1 MHGDEHGIRGSTHIG
16 CDGDGDV
23 SGGIASGDGE
33 FGGVIRLAADDGQR
47 GIGERIVRAGKRVH
61 DIAGTGHDL
70 QRLVADVC
78 QRTGRRHYAHGHTGI
93 HGARAV
99 CDLHGNGRGGA
110 RSGILGGGNLQATG
124 TGQVCGD
131 LPGR

>member
-1 MHGDEHGIRGSTHIG
+1 M
-16 CDGDGDV
+16 V
-23 SGGIASGDGE
+23 S
-33 FGGVIRLAADDGQR
+33 LAASS
-47 GIGERIVRAGKRVH
+47 A
-61 DIAGTGHDL
+61 L
-70 QRLVADVC
+70 QLMTVSEESGNGLYAPVSTFTASLAPALIFNVLSPTAC
-78 QRTGRRHYAHGHTGI
+78 QRTGRRHYAHGHPPAI

-131 LPGR
+131 LPG